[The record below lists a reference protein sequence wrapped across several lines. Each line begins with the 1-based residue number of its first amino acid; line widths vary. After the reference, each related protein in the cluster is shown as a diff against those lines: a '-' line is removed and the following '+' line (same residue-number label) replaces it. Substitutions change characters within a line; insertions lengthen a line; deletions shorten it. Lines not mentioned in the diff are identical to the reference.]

1 MGRSLKVLSGLLIFF
16 LIATMLATQYPLFRN
31 TISTVLGGD
40 RRVLVSGDASKY
52 MYYTADAKDFIYYQT
67 DSKFDSKEETLKEA
81 KLLNQL
87 IVEEGMVLLK
97 NDGGALPIATTEST
111 VDKASSAPKISVFGK
126 NSVNLVYG
134 GSGSA
139 GGEGGDMGNLYDSLA
154 AAGYEVNPDLKAFYE
169 DNGASGSGRPS
180 NPSMSIGH
188 LTGFPTGE
196 TAMSRYSDELI
207 ASYEDYS
214 DAAIVVISR
223 IGGEAFDLPR
233 TMKWDGSSYN
243 NVAGANQAIPGA
255 GSMDDHYL
263 ELDRNEKALLRHV
276 TSNFDKV
283 ILLINCGT
291 SMELGFVES
300 GEYGDIDAAIWMGYP
315 GNSGINALG
324 QILNGNAS
332 PSGRTV
338 DTFAVDFTKDP
349 SWYNF
354 GNNLIADGN
363 RYTTGGSNSNAYF
376 VDYEE
381 GIYVGY
387 RYYETRAY
395 TQQRN
400 YADYEWYDSNV
411 VYPFGYGLSYADF
424 TWTIVETSI
433 TPGADLGKDDTISIT
448 VNVHNN
454 SDKYDGKEV
463 VQLYYTAPYY
473 DEIEKA
479 HVVLGDYQKV
489 YVPAGGDAQ
498 VTLTLK
504 VSDMAS
510 YDYSDANKNGFKGYE
525 LDDGIYHLRLGKN
538 AHDAWTDSEFDITY
552 NVPQTLDEDYRVFGF
567 TYEMDIDGKADG
579 NDNQFDD
586 VSAHIQNNLMSRKD
600 FEGTFPKAP
609 TVEDRE
615 VSSDFL
621 ALLEYIRNDKDAPY
635 YTENM
640 PTQGLT
646 AEQVEIAYQLYDV
659 IQYNSETGEVTVDY
673 DDPKWEIILNQI
685 TVDEMANLIGT
696 GNFNTSQI
704 ESISKPKTTDPDSPV
719 GFTNFMGDPTVYGT
733 CQYAGVSLMGAT
745 WNKEL
750 MHDFGVMVGNEGI
763 WGNVRGDGRTYS
775 GWYAPAVNIHRSAFG
790 GRNWE
795 YFSEDPMLSGMM
807 GANIV
812 LGAKEKGVY
821 TYVKHFALNDQET
834 SRDSNG
840 LITWASEQAMR
851 ELYLKPFQII
861 VEDGKTTA
869 MMSSFNR
876 IGTTWAGGSYELL
889 TNVLRKEWGFK
900 GMVITDYA
908 KGYGQYMDENQMI
921 RAGGDL
927 VLFQDQMP
935 EHNNPSATQVSLMRQ
950 ATKNILYTVAG
961 SNAMNGI
968 GEGVVYEYQ
977 APYWVLALWA
987 INALLAL
994 GVVFTAIFKRGY

>member
-1 MGRSLKVLSGLLIFF
+1 MNKGFRISCFF
-16 LIATMLATQYPLFRN
+16 LVLMIIATMLATQYPLFRN
-31 TISTVLGGD
+31 TINTVMGGE
-40 RRVLVSGDASKY
+40 RRVLVAGDPSQY
-52 MYYTADAKDFIYYQT
+52 TYYTADNKDFIYYQT
-67 DSKFDSKEETLKEA
+67 DSDFSSKEETLAEA
-81 KLLNQL
+81 KKLNQL

-97 NDGGALPIATTEST
+97 NDNSALPIATPESE
-111 VDKASSAPKISVFGK
+111 VDKASSAPKISIFGK

-139 GGEGGDMGNLYDSLA
+139 NGAGGDNGTLYGSLE
-154 AAGYEVNPDLKAFYE
+154 AAGYVVNPHLQEFYE
-169 DNGASGSGRPS
+169 NNSLSGSGRPG
-180 NPSMSIGH
+180 NPDMNVGH

-196 TAMSRYSDELI
+196 TAMSRYSDELVE
-207 ASYEDYS
+207 SYSDYN

-315 GNSGINALG
+315 GDSGINALG

-338 DTFAVDFTKDP
+338 DTFATDFTKDP
-349 SWYNF
+349 SWYNL
-354 GNNLIADGN
+354 GNNRVLDGN
-363 RYTTGGSNSNAYF
+363 RYTTGGSNANAYF

-395 TQQRN
+395 TQERN
-400 YADYEWYDSNV
+400 YADYEWYENNV

-424 TWTIVETSI
+424 SWEIVDTSI
-433 TPGADLGKDDTISIT
+433 APGSDLTKDGTIEIT

-454 SDKYDGKEV
+454 SDKYAGKEV
-463 VQLYYTAPYY
+463 VELYYSAPYY
-473 DEIEKA
+473 GEIEKS
-479 HVVLGDYQKV
+479 HVVLGDYAKV
-489 YVPAGGDAQ
+489 EVPAGGDAQ

-525 LDDGIYHLRLGKN
+525 LDDGAYHIYLGKN
-538 AHDAWTDSEFDITY
+538 AHDAWTSGEFDLTY
-552 NVPQTLDEDYRVFGF
+552 YVPQTLDESYRVFGF
-567 TYEMDIDGKADG
+567 TYEMDIDGDADG

-586 VSAHIQNNLMSRKD
+586 VSAHIQNNTMSRKD
-600 FEGTFPKAP
+600 FEATMP
-609 TVEDRE
+609 TTPTAEDKE

-621 ALLEYIRNDKDAPY
+621 ALLEYIRNDADAPY
-635 YTENM
+635 FTENM
-640 PTQGLT
+640 PSQGIT
-646 AEQVEIAYQLYDV
+646 PEIAYQLYDV
-659 IQYNSETGEVTVDY
+659 IQYNEETGEVTIDY
-673 DDPKWEIILNQI
+673 DDPKWDAILDQI

-745 WNKEL
+745 WNQEL

-763 WGNVRGDGRTYS
+763 WGNVKGDGRTYS
-775 GWYAPAVNIHRSAFG
+775 GWYAPAVNIHRSPFG
-790 GRNWE
+790 GRDWE
-795 YFSEDPMLSGMM
+795 YFSEDPTLSGIM

-812 LGAKEKGVY
+812 IGAREKGIY

-834 SRDSNG
+834 DRDSNG
-840 LITWASEQAMR
+840 LITWVSEQAMR
-851 ELYLKPFQII
+851 EIYLKPFQII

-935 EHNNPSATQVSLMRQ
+935 EHGSNASATQISLMRQ

-968 GEGVVYEYQ
+968 GEGVVYEY
-977 APYWVLALWA
+977 AMPYWQIALYA
-987 INALLAL
+987 ICGLLL
-994 GVVFTAIFKRGY
+994 VTTVISAIRRKY